1 MPRLGRLVLRYSGPT
16 DYTPAIEPA
25 SADINK
31 LVHGFERPFIV
42 QPTCNR
48 CIYDYLTW
56 S

>member
-1 MPRLGRLVLRYSGPT
+1 MPRLERSVLRYSCPT

-25 SADINK
+25 SADINE

-42 QPTCNR
+42 QPASDR
-48 CIYDYLTW
+48 GIYDYLAW